1 MTRVY
6 SVLGWPVAHSR
17 SPAMHNAAFAA
28 LGVDATYVRF
38 PVAPDALADALR
50 GLRALGIAGA
60 NVTIPHKS
68 AVLPLLDAVD
78 DAARAIGA
86 VNTIVRDADGR
97 LRGTNTDAGGLVSAL
112 REAGARLD
120 GANALV
126 LGAGGAA
133 RAAVYGLAQA
143 GASVSIAARRAEA
156 ARALGA
162 MTHGVRSA
170 VSTLTLGALP
180 VVSTLTLGD
189 ATALRAA
196 FARADLVVQ
205 ATSATL
211 HVDGDDAAARA
222 FVAALPLDA
231 LHSGA
236 LVTDLVYAPRQTAL
250 LTAAGAH
257 GAQTLD
263 GTAMLL
269 HQGAL
274 AFTQWTGLEAP
285 LAVMR
290 AALDAT
296 S

>member
-6 SVLGWPVAHSR
+6 GVLGWPVAHSR

-28 LGVDATYVRF
+28 LGVDATYLRF
-38 PVAPDALADALR
+38 PVAPGALADALR

-68 AVLPLLDAVD
+68 AVLPLLDMVD

-86 VNTIVRDADGR
+86 VNTIVCDADGR
-97 LRGTNTDAGGLVSAL
+97 LRGTNTDAGGLVAAL
-112 REAGARLD
+112 CEAGARLD
-120 GANALV
+120 GANVLV

-143 GASVSIAARRAEA
+143 GASVTVATRRADAARS
-156 ARALGA
+156 LGA
-162 MTHGVRSA
+162 MTNDAVPA
-170 VSTLTLGALP
+170 VSTLTHAALP
-180 VVSTLTLGD
+180 AVATLTLDD

-196 FARADLVVQ
+196 FARADLIVQ

-211 HVDGDDAAARA
+211 HVDGDDSAARA
-222 FVAALPLDA
+222 FVARLPLDA
-231 LHSGA
+231 LRRDA
-236 LVTDLVYAPRQTAL
+236 LVTDLVYAPRETAL
-250 LTAAGAH
+250 LTAVRAH

-274 AFTQWTGLEAP
+274 AFTEWTGLDAP

-290 AALDAT
+290 AALDAAL
-296 S
+296 